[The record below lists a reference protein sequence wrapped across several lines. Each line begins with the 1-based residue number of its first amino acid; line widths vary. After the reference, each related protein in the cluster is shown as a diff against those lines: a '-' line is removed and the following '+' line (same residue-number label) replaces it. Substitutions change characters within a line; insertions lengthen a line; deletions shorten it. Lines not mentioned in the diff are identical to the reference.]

1 MWVGDE
7 KVEAFGGIS
16 LKYESIFMIIKRKS
30 KPENLLQLGFLF
42 VLSSNVCLNHHPNLY
57 RASTSSCRA
66 STSYRVCDV
75 CDACPAFLVH
85 RLHGFR
91 LAILVFR
98 SCTLGEGG
106 ACRDPSY
113 ALDTWCKYGEHTRD
127 SPSR

>member
-1 MWVGDE
+1 MN
-7 KVEAFGGIS
+7 S
-16 LKYESIFMIIKRKS
+16 LAWIF
-30 KPENLLQLGFLF
+30 F
-42 VLSSNVCLNHHPNLY
+42 VLSSNVCLNLSLNLSLNHHHRHHHHHHHHPNLY

-66 STSYRVCDV
+66 STSYRVCDACDT
-75 CDACPAFLVH
+75 CDACPAFLVY

-113 ALDTWCKYGEHTRD
+113 ALDTWCKYGEHTHD
-127 SPSR
+127 SVSR

>member
-1 MWVGDE
+1 MN
-7 KVEAFGGIS
+7 S
-16 LKYESIFMIIKRKS
+16 LAWIF
-30 KPENLLQLGFLF
+30 F
-42 VLSSNVCLNHHPNLY
+42 VLSSNVCLNLSHHSSHYLNHHHRHHHHPNLY

-75 CDACPAFLVH
+75 CDVCDACLAFLVH
-85 RLHGFR
+85 KLHGYR

-113 ALDTWCKYGEHTRD
+113 ALDTWCKYGEHTHD
-127 SPSR
+127 SASR